1 MKNTIIP
8 LPAAQH
14 RNGFIALT
22 SVLIWAG
29 AVFICFFSQLD
40 KTFHFW
46 GLLFNADAFPVVDGA
61 QWFKVWGESLK
72 AVLTTI
78 LVVGATWVLGR
89 NTLKVVSLDPS
100 DSWVRFGFE
109 FGFGVVA
116 LGFFWVGMGFC
127 GLWYASVWQGFA
139 AVLVLGLAWEVF
151 HLFRRLSP
159 ISWNPI
165 QSIGPSY
172 MFLFFAGL
180 VYVGLTLLVNL
191 TPETFYD
198 SMVYHLAVPEYWL
211 SHHGLSDFPTNFF
224 SNYPYGAE
232 TYFLSGLVFQGTE
245 SAKMLHA
252 VALGICALLAGGWA
266 RELGGPRSGY
276 LTLGL
281 VLTLPHFAIN
291 TWTTQVEGFLALAVV
306 LFIYALNRWA
316 GSQTPQ
322 WAFAAGLFA
331 GLAVV
336 VKYNGAIVIVAAL
349 AVLIFQKNVR
359 KGEDIWKPA
368 FLFAAAFLFTAG
380 PWVLKNWIYTG
391 NPAFPYF
398 TSLFQGRHLPLKG
411 YERLLTEQQGRMTD
425 HWWDWLILPW
435 KMIISNPDSYSF
447 AGPIALAFLP
457 LLFLF
462 KLKHPTLR
470 FLVWVSLLVFLASV
484 AVTHILRFML
494 PDFVLLYILL
504 GAVLASGDRPA
515 WGKGA
520 AWIAGFSAILC
531 FGYMADMVH
540 YYYDFAGIFSGRQTR
555 DQYLTDSQKLT
566 SYYEMAQWLSAH
578 LPEDKRLLIVGDARG
593 LYYKQ
598 PFLTNTV
605 FDDQTLAKIAREET
619 TAQGIADRLREMGV
633 DYLVVNGLEGIRV
646 SKDYDHYD
654 LTTAQWKNLDE
665 FIQRGTQL
673 IYSQNLQAVYGILAQ
688 LKEKPKEESAD
699 LVMFFAPPASQYLVD
714 VEKRDLKSAES
725 NLNQTLQLYPFSVF
739 WKKQKND
746 FEKHVGNQL

>member
-1 MKNTIIP
+1 MKNAIIP

-40 KTFHFW
+40 KTFHYW
-46 GLLFNADAFPVVDGA
+46 GLLFNADIFPTGDSA
-61 QWFKVWGESLK
+61 QWFKIWGESLK
-72 AVLTTI
+72 AVLTTT
-78 LVVGATWVLGR
+78 LVAGVTLVLGQR
-89 NTLKVVSLDPS
+89 VRKVFQLEFS
-100 DSWVRFGFE
+100 DSWVRFGFD
-109 FGFGVVA
+109 FGFGIVV
-116 LGFFWVGMGFC
+116 LGFFWVGTGLC
-127 GLWYASVWQGFA
+127 GLWYASVWQGL
-139 AVLVLGLAWEVF
+139 AVVLLLVLAWETF
-151 HLFRRLSP
+151 NFFRRFSLP
-159 ISWNPI
+159 SWNSI
-165 QSIGPSY
+165 KSIGPSY
-172 MFLFFAGL
+172 IFLGLAGL
-180 VYVGLTLLVNL
+180 GYVLLTFLVNL

-232 TYFLSGLVFQGTE
+232 TYFLNGLVFQGTE

-252 VALGICALLAGGWA
+252 VALVVCALLAGGWA
-266 RELGGPRSGY
+266 RELGGPRAGY
-276 LTLGL
+276 LALGL

-291 TWTTQVEGFLALAVV
+291 VWTTQVEGFLALAAV
-306 LFIYALNRWA
+306 LFIYALNRWI
-316 GSQTPQ
+316 SSKELS

-331 GLAVV
+331 GLAVG
-336 VKYNGAIVIVAAL
+336 VKYNGVIVIVAAL
-349 AVLIFQKNVR
+349 AVLVFQKPVF
-359 KGEDIWKPA
+359 KSKDLWKS
-368 FLFAAAFLFTAG
+368 FLFFAVGFLLTVG
-380 PWVLKNWIYTG
+380 PWVLKNWVYTG

-398 TSLFQGRHLPLKG
+398 TSLFQGRHLPSAG
-411 YERLLTEQQGRMTD
+411 YEKLLTEQQGRMTE

-435 KMIISNPDSYSF
+435 KLVISNPDSYSF
-447 AGPIALAFLP
+447 AGPVALAFLP

-462 KLKHPTLR
+462 KLKHPILR
-470 FLVWVSLLVFLASV
+470 FLVWVSLLVFLACV

-504 GAVLASGDRPA
+504 GAVLAGGDRPA

-520 AWIAGFSAILC
+520 AWVAGFSAILC

-555 DQYLTDSQKLT
+555 DQYLTDSRKLT

-619 TAQGIADRLREMGV
+619 TAQGIAERLRKMGV

-646 SKDYDHYD
+646 SKDYGHYD

-673 IYSQNLQAVYGILAQ
+673 IYSQNLQAVYGILPQ
-688 LKEKPKEESAD
+688 LKEKPKEESVD
-699 LVMFFAPPASQYLVD
+699 LVMFFAPSASQYLMD
-714 VEKRDLKSAES
+714 VQKMDLKSAEAD
-725 NLNQTLQLYPFSVF
+725 LNQTLQLYPFSDF
-739 WKKQKND
+739 WMKQKSD
-746 FEKHVGNQL
+746 FERHL